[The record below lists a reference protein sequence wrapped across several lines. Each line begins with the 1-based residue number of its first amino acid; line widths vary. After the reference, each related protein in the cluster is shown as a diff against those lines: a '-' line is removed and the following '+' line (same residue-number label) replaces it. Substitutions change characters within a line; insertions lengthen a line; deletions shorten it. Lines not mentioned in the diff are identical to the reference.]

1 MATPTAARDSQGA
14 MVRRRLGCWVVI
26 AVLAAGCATPDDA
39 NQPPAD
45 DRTDVWFMQ
54 HMAPHLL
61 QDSSIAYLTRDRISD
76 PELARLADTV
86 HRSGQAHL
94 GRLQGWLAERGLAP
108 HGHSHQRGDTLRR
121 TDLERLSRLD
131 GHALDLTFVKVMT
144 ARHRAGSKLAAT
156 QLRDGSLPEVRQ
168 LAQQLLAE
176 HQAQIAT
183 MTAWK
188 RAWSKARPNHPITKP
203 SAINHGTPGG
213 NPRWLA
219 ATAGG
224 DGVETVRALLDK
236 QAGSPWTNTWVTRFW
251 KPAASTMK

>member
-168 LAQQLLAE
+168 LAQQLLAK
-176 HQAQIAT
+176 QKAQIAT
-183 MTAWK
+183 MAAWA
-188 RAWSKARPNHPITKP
+188 RGWSKPKATPPDGQGRRPLVSGRP
-203 SAINHGTPGG
+203 AGTLRG
-213 NPRWLA
+213 
-219 ATAGG
+219 
-224 DGVETVRALLDK
+224 
-236 QAGSPWTNTWVTRFW
+236 
-251 KPAASTMK
+251 